1 MRIETERL
9 ILRPHT
15 PDDFEDY
22 FEYIMEP
29 ELQRMLGLNGVEDR
43 ESALETFQWLL
54 DKWRLDNWEF
64 LAVIGRETG
73 RVIGHICVQPPVE
86 QVAQSPEHQGKK
98 GASLSFA
105 IANWERRKGLMA
117 EALSALIGQMFRDGT
132 VDYLDCEYPLFNTAS
147 RSLQEKLG
155 FRHWGAARFG
165 DEELIINILQKEGVD
180 TAAGMW
186 YDSSH

>member
-1 MRIETERL
+1 MCIETERL
-9 ILRPHT
+9 TIRPHT
-15 PDDFEDY
+15 PADFEDY
-22 FEYIMEP
+22 FGYIMDG

-54 DKWRLDNWEF
+54 DTDHGEF
-64 LAVIGRETG
+64 LAVVSRETG

-86 QVAQSPEHQGKK
+86 QVARAPEHQGKK

-105 IANWERRKGLMA
+105 IAKWERRKGLMA

-147 RSLQEKLG
+147 RGLQEKLG
-155 FRHWGAARFG
+155 FRYWGTEQFG
-165 DEELIINILQKEGVD
+165 DVELIVNVRRNSEERV
-180 TAAGMW
+180 
-186 YDSSH
+186 

>member
-1 MRIETERL
+1 MYVETERL

-15 PDDFEDY
+15 PADFEDY
-22 FEYIMEP
+22 FEDIMEP

-43 ESALETFQWLL
+43 ESVQETFQWLL
-54 DKWRLDNWEF
+54 ENGEF
-64 LAVIGRETG
+64 LALVGRDRG
-73 RVIGHICVQPPVE
+73 RVIGHICVQQPVE

-105 IANWERRKGLMA
+105 IAKWERRKGLMA

-147 RSLQEKLG
+147 RALQEKLG
-155 FRHWGAARFG
+155 FQRWGTEPFG
-165 DEELIINILQKEGVD
+165 DIELIINIL
-180 TAAGMW
+180 
-186 YDSSH
+186 SSGK

>member
-9 ILRPHT
+9 ILRPHV
-15 PDDFEDY
+15 PGDFEDY
-22 FEYIMEP
+22 FSYIMDP

-64 LAVIGRETG
+64 LAVVSRETG
-73 RVIGHICVQPPVE
+73 RAIGHICVQPPDGKLLEDPVF
-86 QVAQSPEHQGKK
+86 QGKK

-105 IANWERRKGLMA
+105 IAKWERRKGLMA

-147 RSLQEKLG
+147 RELQKKLG
-155 FRHWGAARFG
+155 FRYWGKEQFG
-165 DEELIINILQKEGVD
+165 DVELIINVLRPEG
-180 TAAGMW
+180 MRL
-186 YDSSH
+186 